1 MLSLDANLTPLELI
15 AILHKDGAEP
25 FLILLLF
32 LWEMKEFIQM
42 DKLCTVILGSTIN
55 MLALVQRF
63 ESRNMWL

>member
-1 MLSLDANLTPLELI
+1 MLSLDASLTPLELI
-15 AILHKDGAEP
+15 AILHKDGAEL

-32 LWEMKEFIQM
+32 LWEMKDFIRM
-42 DKLCTVILGSTIN
+42 DKLCAVILGSTIN